1 MTLPYRLLALAIPF
15 GDASLKEVLH
25 LPKLSTNIFS
35 IFKATSKGL
44 GVYFDEDV
52 IEVIDRQSLSLVA
65 NGYHSDGLYYVSSFT
80 SQMPSQESHLHQLFA
95 PSKAL
100 LSKEENTLWHSQF
113 GHVPYDTLL
122 QLFSKSMVTG
132 LPHLQVPRHQV
143 FSSCA
148 LGKQHRAS
156 RPLKSTH

>member
-1 MTLPYRLLALAIPF
+1 M
-15 GDASLKEVLH
+15 
-25 LPKLSTNIFS
+25 
-35 IFKATSKGL
+35 
-44 GVYFDEDV
+44 
-52 IEVIDRQSLSLVA
+52 SLVA
-65 NGYHSDGLYYVSSFT
+65 NGYHSDGLYYISSFT

-100 LSKEENTLWHSQF
+100 FSKEENTLWHSRF

-143 FSSCA
+143 CFSCA

-156 RPLKSTH
+156 LPSKSTHPASLILELIHVDLASPMEAPSLGGSHYYMLLVDDYSRKGLFFNS